1 MNKKDV
7 FKKELSYIKND
18 ENRKNAEV
26 LISLLP
32 DYFFEIPA
40 SSTGKYH
47 PSFSVGEG
55 GLVRHT
61 KAAVRIAYELLNN
74 RTIGGIFSDH
84 EKDLIIVSILV
95 HDGLKEGDPKQ
106 KFTVFDHPVLAANFV
121 KQNKNELSWSDEDI
135 DMISSM
141 IESHMGEWNTNQYSS
156 VVLPLPRNLYQK
168 FVHMC
173 DFLFSRKFLDV
184 KFENNE
190 IVE

>member
-7 FKKELSYIKND
+7 FKKELSYIKNE
-18 ENRKNAEV
+18 ENRRNAEV

-32 DYFFEIPA
+32 DYFYEIPA

-74 RTIGGIFSDH
+74 KTIGGIFSDH

-95 HDGLKEGDPKQ
+95 HDGLKEGNPKQ

-121 KQNKNELSWSDEDI
+121 EQNKNELSWSDEDI
-135 DMISSM
+135 DMIASM

-156 VVLPLPRNLYQK
+156 VVLPLPRNRYQK

-173 DFLFSRKFLDV
+173 DFLSSRKFLDV

>member
-32 DYFFEIPA
+32 DYFYEIPA

-47 PSFSVGEG
+47 PAFSIGEG

-74 RTIGGIFSDH
+74 KTIGGIFSDH

-156 VVLPLPRNLYQK
+156 VVLPLPRNRYQK

-173 DFLFSRKFLDV
+173 DDLASKKFFDV
-184 KFENNE
+184 EFDNHN

>member
-7 FKKELSYIKND
+7 FKKELSYIKNE
-18 ENRKNAEV
+18 ENRRNAEV

-32 DYFFEIPA
+32 DYFYEIPA

-74 RTIGGIFSDH
+74 KTIGGIFSDH

-95 HDGLKEGDPKQ
+95 HDGLKEGNPKQ

-121 KQNKNELSWSDEDI
+121 KQNKSELSWSDEDI

-156 VVLPLPRNLYQK
+156 VVLPLPRNRYQK

-173 DFLFSRKFLDV
+173 DFLSSRKFLDV

>member
-7 FKKELSYIKND
+7 FKKELSYIKSE

-26 LISLLP
+26 LIMLLP

-47 PSFSVGEG
+47 PAFSVGEG

-74 RTIGGIFSDH
+74 QTIGGIFSDH
-84 EKDLIIVSILV
+84 EKDLILTSILV
-95 HDGLKEGDPKQ
+95 HDGLKEGNPKQ
-106 KFTVFDHPVLAANFV
+106 KYTVFDHSMLAANFV
-121 KQNKNELSWSDEDI
+121 RTNKHELSWSDDDI
-135 DMISSM
+135 EMIASM
-141 IESHMGEWNTNQYSS
+141 IESHMGEWNTSPYSS
-156 VVLPLPRNLYQK
+156 VVLPIPRNRYQK

-173 DFLFSRKFLDV
+173 DFLSSRKFLDV

>member
-7 FKKELSYIKND
+7 FKKELSYIKNE
-18 ENRKNAEV
+18 ENRKNAEI
-26 LISLLP
+26 LITLLP

-47 PSFSVGEG
+47 PAFSVGDG

-74 RTIGGIFSDH
+74 KTIGGIFSDY
-84 EKDLIIVSILV
+84 EKDLILVSILI
-95 HDGLKEGDPKQ
+95 HDGLKEGNPKQ

-121 KQNKNELSWSDEDI
+121 RENKNELSWNDEDI

-141 IESHMGEWNTNQYSS
+141 IGSHMGEWNTNQYSD
-156 VVLPLPRNLYQK
+156 VVLPLPRNRYQK

-173 DFLFSRKFLDV
+173 DFLSSRKFLDV

>member
-18 ENRKNAEV
+18 ENRKNAEI

-32 DYFFEIPA
+32 DYFYEIPA

-47 PSFSVGEG
+47 PAFSIGEG

-74 RTIGGIFSDH
+74 RTIGKIFSDH

-156 VVLPLPRNLYQK
+156 VVLPLPRNRYQK

-173 DFLFSRKFLDV
+173 DFLSSRKFLDV